1 MRELELEIDRIRSRT
16 STVTTPMSNYIYP
29 EMPTSSLDLR
39 IASLVIDKEKAEQR
53 AAFISSK
60 LNELVSRLSLV
71 SGVNLVDGGG
81 EVDLSQLVKKVGEL
95 LEENGANRAKLVG
108 LETGASA
115 LTMSQ
120 ETIRRLADEV
130 KGLEKA
136 VVKSKMDMEE
146 MKTVR
151 VA

>member
-1 MRELELEIDRIRSRT
+1 
-16 STVTTPMSNYIYP
+16 MSNYIYP

-108 LETGASA
+108 CA

-151 VA
+151 EVWLWLAMSFTFC

>member
-1 MRELELEIDRIRSRT
+1 
-16 STVTTPMSNYIYP
+16 MSNYIYP

>member
-1 MRELELEIDRIRSRT
+1 
-16 STVTTPMSNYIYP
+16 MSNYIYP

-151 VA
+151 EVWLWLAMSFTFC

>member
-1 MRELELEIDRIRSRT
+1 
-16 STVTTPMSNYIYP
+16 MSNYIYP
-29 EMPTSSLDLR
+29 DMPTSNLDLR

-53 AAFISSK
+53 AAYVSAK

-71 SGVNLVDGGG
+71 SGVNLVDDGG

-108 LETGASA
+108 LETGATA
-115 LTMSQ
+115 LKMSQ
-120 ETIRRLADEV
+120 ETTRRLADEV
-130 KGLEKA
+130 KELEKA
-136 VVKSKMDMEE
+136 VVKSKMVMEE

-151 VA
+151 EV